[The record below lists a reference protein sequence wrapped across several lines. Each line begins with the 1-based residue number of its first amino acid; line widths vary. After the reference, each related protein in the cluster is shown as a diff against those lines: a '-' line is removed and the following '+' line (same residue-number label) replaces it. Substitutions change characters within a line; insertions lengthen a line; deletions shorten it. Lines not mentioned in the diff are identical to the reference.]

1 MSVLSLIALDGFI
14 VVNKKILEIFGMQCA
29 LLLGELANE
38 ANYWETQGKL
48 EDGFFYSK
56 SAKLEKRTGLS
67 LYQQV
72 QAIKKLEQAGVL
84 STIVKGVPP
93 TKYFKINE
101 KEFLKALSS
110 SNLKKFEI

>member
-1 MSVLSLIALDGFI
+1 MSILSLIASDGFI
-14 VVNKKILEIFGMQCA
+14 VINKKILELFGIQAA

-38 ANYWETQGKL
+38 ANYWAMQNKL

-56 SAKLEKRTGLS
+56 SANLEKRTGLS
-67 LYQQV
+67 LYQQA

-101 KEFLKALSS
+101 KEFLKSLS
-110 SNLKKFEI
+110 N